1 MENTQ
6 DFFNLLTITLILTF
20 AALITF
26 DLFNGLVDLWNQP
39 GKAIYQLPRKLE
51 TEKTNTLP
59 YLKPLN
65 KVVRGNYQQADYI
78 VSNTAN
84 NVDIES
90 LKLLIQ
96 QLAQPQIRTAARR
109 LGIADKVDGKY
120 QKLGILRTQLQ
131 AKLKSQ
137 PQEAAQILS
146 KVKMQ
151 TSKKTASSNTYV
163 VRG

>member
-6 DFFNLLTITLILTF
+6 DFLNLLAITLVLAF
-20 AALITF
+20 ATLITF
-26 DLFNGLVDLWNQP
+26 DFLTGLIDLWNQP
-39 GKAIYQLPRKLE
+39 GKAMYSLPRKLE

-59 YLKPLN
+59 YLKPVS
-65 KVVRGNYQQADYI
+65 KVVRVNYQQADTI
-78 VSNTAN
+78 ASNTAN

-96 QLAQPQIRTAARR
+96 QLPQPQIRTTARR

-120 QKLGILRTQLQ
+120 QRLGVLRAQIQ

-137 PQEAAQILS
+137 PQEVAQILS
-146 KVKMQ
+146 KVKIR
-151 TSKKTASSNTYV
+151 TSKKQRQAILT
-163 VRG
+163 

>member
-6 DFFNLLTITLILTF
+6 DFLNLLTITLILTF

-26 DLFNGLVDLWNQP
+26 DFFNSLVGLWNQP
-39 GKAIYQLPRKLE
+39 GKAIYPLPRKLE

-59 YLKPLN
+59 YLKPVS
-65 KVVRGNYQQADYI
+65 KVVWVNYQQADYI
-78 VSNTAN
+78 TSNTAN

>member
-6 DFFNLLTITLILTF
+6 DFLNLLTIILVLAF

-26 DLFNGLVDLWNQP
+26 DFFNGLVDLWNQP
-39 GKAIYQLPRKLE
+39 GKAIYPLPRKLE
-51 TEKTNTLP
+51 TERTNTLP
-59 YLKPLN
+59 YLKPVS
-65 KVVRGNYQQADYI
+65 KVVRVNYQQADYI
-78 VSNTAN
+78 ASNTAN

-96 QLAQPQIRTAARR
+96 QLPQTQIRTAARR

-120 QKLGILRTQLQ
+120 QSLGVLRAQLQ

-137 PQEAAQILS
+137 PQEAARILK
-146 KVKMQ
+146 KVKIR
-151 TSKKTASSNTYV
+151 TSKKQSQAILT
-163 VRG
+163 